1 MRGHTSAGQT
11 ASPHILLDT
20 VLRLQCN
27 AICRH
32 HQDISYIIQA
42 MTQHK
47 ALINIENW
55 NFHKLWTTK
64 IKLCLRDK
72 KNDKKCRCRRT
83 MIPGVPY
90 MYEYCQ
96 YYHHASKY
104 AALPLPPTIP
114 SVVLPIFLYIHT
126 IHYED
131 LFITSFLLQSISII

>member
-96 YYHHASKY
+96 YYHAVMLRCPCLQQYPQLCYRYLCTYNTFRGFIYHFIPAS
-104 AALPLPPTIP
+104 
-114 SVVLPIFLYIHT
+114 VYI
-126 IHYED
+126 YN
-131 LFITSFLLQSISII
+131 II